1 MLNSASGDCTRETRQ
16 VVERPNVTTAG
27 RRRNKTRRVNLGL
40 VEQPGAS
47 LILIIG
53 AYLLGSLASAI
64 LISRALGL
72 PDPRAGGSGN
82 PGTTNVLRLGGKK
95 AAALTMG
102 GDISKGLVPVLIAH
116 QFGATPSVV
125 ILVAIAAFLGHLYPL
140 FFSFKGGKGVA
151 TALGVLA
158 GISWML
164 GGAVLLTWLLVLAL
178 TRYSSLSALVAGL
191 TTPAFAFA
199 ITEDPSIVGGTAVI
213 AALLIW
219 RHRSNITRLINGVED
234 KVGSLR

>member
-1 MLNSASGDCTRETRQ
+1 MA
-16 VVERPNVTTAG
+16 
-27 RRRNKTRRVNLGL
+27 
-40 VEQPGAS
+40 
-47 LILIIG
+47 
-53 AYLLGSLASAI
+53 
-64 LISRALGL
+64 
-72 PDPRAGGSGN
+72 
-82 PGTTNVLRLGGKK
+82 
-95 AAALTMG
+95 
-102 GDISKGLVPVLIAH
+102 GDILKGLIPVLIAH

-158 GISWML
+158 GVSWTL

-199 ITEDPSIVGGTAVI
+199 ITENPSIVGGTAVI

-219 RHRSNITRLINGVED
+219 RHRSNITRLIDGVED
-234 KVGSLR
+234 KVGSSR